1 MEAADAA
8 VRSAVVFFPLSLCL
22 EHHRRAGL
30 RDPHQAPE
38 PGTPQDRRMEFKSL
52 VEAAKK
58 WCSGNPFDLIFAE
71 EEDERRLDFYADPG
85 VSFYVLCPGGTD
97 NFVREPPQGL
107 QAQCVCMCVRVG
119 VSRLA
124 RRWGCPGCSPFFS
137 SPPPPHLPHPR
148 GWEGKIRWDDVISHR
163 AHTHI
168 RPIRLS
174 MVFFFFFFFC
184 TPPSLSNAI

>member
-8 VRSAVVFFPLSLCL
+8 ARSAVVFFPLSLCL

-52 VEAAKK
+52 VEAAEK
-58 WCSGNPFDLIFAE
+58 WCSDNPFDLIFAE
-71 EEDERRLDFYADPG
+71 EDDERRLDFYAEPG

-107 QAQCVCMCVRVG
+107 QAQCVCMCVCVG

-124 RRWGCPGCSPFFS
+124 RRWGCPGCSPFFFFS
-137 SPPPPHLPHPR
+137 PHLISHILR
-148 GWEGKIRWDDVISHR
+148 GWEGEIRWDDVISHW

-174 MVFFFFFFFC
+174 MVCFFY
-184 TPPSLSNAI
+184 TPPSISSAI